1 MSCNASLRM
10 WSSAEA
16 SPADLRPLRQCS
28 SFTPSAPHCCSGYPG
43 ISAAALQAR
52 CMTYCRSL
60 MTRFQLMVAVEI
72 ALHLVRDIG
81 GSTRFRALLCL
92 LLLGTASVFT
102 WIALVLLPHRIPTD
116 RLQLFAWFA
125 MLALFGAILKGT
137 RSPNL
142 TRISAGLAAFSLV
155 QFSALAGR
163 AVAFHNR
170 NTAQYAACHTCRP
183 SVISQY

>member
-1 MSCNASLRM
+1 MTTETRPIGNPPSARSVRLHRRMRAATAHETVCMFMGNTFALFSLEVTYIYSRVDMNLSRLQRIQRSGRSDLSCNASLRM

-60 MTRFQLMVAVEI
+60 MTRLTHGCSRNRA
-72 ALHLVRDIG
+72 APVRDIG

-92 LLLGTASVFT
+92 LLLGTASVF
-102 WIALVLLPHRIPTD
+102 RGS
-116 RLQLFAWFA
+116 RSFAA
-125 MLALFGAILKGT
+125 P
-137 RSPNL
+137 S
-142 TRISAGLAAFSLV
+142 
-155 QFSALAGR
+155 
-163 AVAFHNR
+163 
-170 NTAQYAACHTCRP
+170 HTH
-183 SVISQY
+183 